1 MKKHTPYYIIGAVLV
16 GVGIYMYASKKNNQV
31 VVNLTPPLVVSE
43 ESTAPSKTETTIYTA
58 VDKLKELI
66 NAIKAK
72 GTSTPTTTA

>member
-1 MKKHTPYYIIGAVLV
+1 
-16 GVGIYMYASKKNNQV
+16 
-31 VVNLTPPLVVSE
+31 VSE